1 MMTREM
7 MMDALVALGADA
19 SWYEYD
25 GVFRVELQ
33 DFDGFDDD
41 WDEVDRDYDDPE
53 AVEAFLD
60 MLDASCLSREGDY
73 YVTYHF
79 DGFDVHLGYAS
90 YDI

>member
-60 MLDASCLSREGDY
+60 MLDASCLSHEGDY
-73 YVTYHF
+73 YVDYHF